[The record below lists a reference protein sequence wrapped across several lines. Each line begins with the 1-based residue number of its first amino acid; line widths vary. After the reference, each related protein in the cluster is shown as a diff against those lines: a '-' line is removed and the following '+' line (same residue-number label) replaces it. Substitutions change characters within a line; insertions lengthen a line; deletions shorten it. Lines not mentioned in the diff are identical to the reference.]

1 MSNKVM
7 LVLILEKEEYL
18 NELLLKLKDEG
29 IHSATVINSSGMMG
43 ELSALGEEQLI
54 STLRPLFTPA
64 HTENKTIFM
73 ILNENKVEKARKTI
87 RSVLGNLFEPETGIL
102 FGIPL
107 LFTEGIR
114 DYD

>member
-18 NELLLKLKDEG
+18 NELLLELKDKG

-43 ELSALGEEQLI
+43 KLSALGEEQLI
-54 STLRPLFTPA
+54 STLRPLFIPT

-73 ILNENKVEKARKTI
+73 ILSDDKVEKARKII
-87 RSVLGNLFEPETGIL
+87 RKVLGDLSEPETGIL

>member
-1 MSNKVM
+1 MSKKVM
-7 LVLILEKEEYL
+7 LVLILEKEQYL
-18 NELLLKLKDEG
+18 NELLLELQDEG
-29 IHSATVINSSGMMG
+29 IHSATVVNSSGMMG

-64 HTENKTIFM
+64 HTENKTFFM
-73 ILNENKVEKARKTI
+73 ILSEDKVEKARKTI
-87 RSVLGNLFEPETGIL
+87 RKVLGDLSEPETGIL
-102 FGIPL
+102 FGVPL